1 MTDFFFSAVL
11 FIGGLSAVYAVI
23 LFLFAMAP

>member
-11 FIGGLSAVYAVI
+11 FIGGLATVYAVI
-23 LFLFAMAP
+23 LFLFAVTP